1 MSFSHKHL
9 NRRRNLHSKSRIYS
23 TTWSALLGE
32 EVIKNGIKWIATNIK
47 NGISCLSLWFDKWMS
62 EGPLRSLIV
71 RLRNRG
77 EKALLLKDFI
87 QHNHWDW
94 ESISSVIPPNL
105 LLKIKATLT
114 PLFANG
120 KDRISWASSP
130 SGEFE
135 LKEVYRLA
143 CSPAKILPKLAPLW
157 EVGFGKLPLF
167 PKSSAFFGNVFIEAV
182 LEPRGLG
189 PLDIFFKI

>member
-1 MSFSHKHL
+1 MKEVQAFKQLRRKILLFQPSLIGDSIKRKILYGFVSFSHKHL

-87 QHNHWDW
+87 QHNHWNW
-94 ESISSVIPPNL
+94 GSISFVIPPEED
-105 LLKIKATLT
+105 KI
-114 PLFANG
+114 
-120 KDRISWASSP
+120 
-130 SGEFE
+130 
-135 LKEVYRLA
+135 
-143 CSPAKILPKLAPLW
+143 
-157 EVGFGKLPLF
+157 
-167 PKSSAFFGNVFIEAV
+167 
-182 LEPRGLG
+182 
-189 PLDIFFKI
+189 

>member
-87 QHNHWDW
+87 QHNHWNW
-94 ESISSVIPPNL
+94 GSISFVIPPEEDKIWDKAWWAQQAHVHGPIKGQAHSL
-105 LLKIKATLT
+105 CGAPDRTRAQTCPPRFRFLKTCST
-114 PLFANG
+114 
-120 KDRISWASSP
+120 RR
-130 SGEFE
+130 
-135 LKEVYRLA
+135 RLA
-143 CSPAKILPKLAPLW
+143 LQEEDLLCKERTWATRRRLALQ
-157 EVGFGKLPLF
+157 G
-167 PKSSAFFGNVFIEAV
+167 
-182 LEPRGLG
+182 
-189 PLDIFFKI
+189 

>member
-1 MSFSHKHL
+1 MEINRQQEKKKCTLLAGRKSPRQRMKEVQAFKQLRRKILLFQPSLIGDSIKRKILYGFVSFSHKHL

-87 QHNHWDW
+87 QHNHWNW
-94 ESISSVIPPNL
+94 GSISFVIPPEED
-105 LLKIKATLT
+105 KI
-114 PLFANG
+114 
-120 KDRISWASSP
+120 
-130 SGEFE
+130 
-135 LKEVYRLA
+135 
-143 CSPAKILPKLAPLW
+143 
-157 EVGFGKLPLF
+157 
-167 PKSSAFFGNVFIEAV
+167 
-182 LEPRGLG
+182 
-189 PLDIFFKI
+189 

>member
-1 MSFSHKHL
+1 MAG
-9 NRRRNLHSKSRIYS
+9 S
-23 TTWSALLGE
+23 TPLPSVRCFHVVIFCRQRPRVQGSCISLVNSSA
-32 EVIKNGIKWIATNIK
+32 
-47 NGISCLSLWFDKWMS
+47 
-62 EGPLRSLIV
+62 
-71 RLRNRG
+71 
-77 EKALLLKDFI
+77 
-87 QHNHWDW
+87 
-94 ESISSVIPPNL
+94 SSPPNL
-105 LLKIKATLT
+105 LLKIKATAT

-157 EVGFGKLPLF
+157 VVGFGKLPLF

-189 PLDIFFKI
+189 PLNIFF

>member
-9 NRRRNLHSKSRIYS
+9 NRRRNLQSKSRIYS

-32 EVIKNGIKWIATNIK
+32 EVIKNGIKWMASK
-47 NGISCLSLWFDKWMS
+47 NSCLSLWFDKWMS
-62 EGPLRSLIV
+62 KGPLRSLI
-71 RLRNRG
+71 LGPRNWG

-105 LLKIKATLT
+105 LLKIKATPT
-114 PLFANG
+114 PLFADG
-120 KDRISWASSP
+120 KDRIFWAFSP

-135 LKEVYRLA
+135 LKEAYRLA
-143 CSPAKILPKLAPLW
+143 CLQAKILPSWHLYGKSGLESCHSTQNQVLSLAMCSSKQCWSQGALAP
-157 EVGFGKLPLF
+157 
-167 PKSSAFFGNVFIEAV
+167 STFFLKFS
-182 LEPRGLG
+182 RY
-189 PLDIFFKI
+189 